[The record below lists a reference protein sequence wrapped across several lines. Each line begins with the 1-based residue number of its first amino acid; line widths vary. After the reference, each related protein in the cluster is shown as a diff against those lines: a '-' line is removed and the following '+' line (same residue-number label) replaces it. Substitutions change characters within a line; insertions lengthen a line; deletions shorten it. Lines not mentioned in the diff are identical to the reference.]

1 MELLYSQ
8 IFKFNRNIKYNYF
21 YFRMRLQEASDSLI
35 SLSGDIK
42 KMTASLLIQ
51 ATTMVQKVTKVV
63 DELEDASRLL
73 WEVSEQVDSVLNI
86 M

>member
-51 ATTMVQKVTKVV
+51 ATTMIQKVTKVV

-73 WEVSEQVDSVLNI
+73 WEVSKQVDSVLNI